1 MHTATSELPL
11 LPNFP
16 VRGPRLVRG
25 ASPLRRAPG
34 HVDAAT
40 LAAFEHLC
48 RSENTDLFC
57 GIHAAFAL
65 LLARCSGE
73 REVALGTPTSD
84 VPGNWVLRTD
94 LMRVPTFRALL
105 AQSHLAVDD
114 ARSRASTG
122 LASADTLLQ
131 PAADESPALLFR
143 LDLVQ
148 RECRPASSGA
158 DDAGDLALC
167 ASRDAEGL
175 VLQWIY
181 AADLLDAVTIARLA
195 RRLETLIDAATR
207 DPDCDPWR
215 LALLDASERELVLY
229 GFNDTAAPYR
239 KRTLHE
245 LFAEQ
250 VARTPDA
257 IALFCRGVRLSFREL
272 DRRANRLAQHLRGR
286 GVRAQSLVAVCLE
299 RSPYLVVGLLAIH
312 KAGGAYVPLDPQYPS
327 ERLDFMIADSGA
339 AWVLAQSTTLAHL
352 NAPAER
358 ITLDDPDL
366 ERALLACPDDA
377 PSPLPGH
384 GPDSLAYIIYTSGST
399 GRPKGVC
406 IEHRQAAALV
416 GWAQSVYDADALSG
430 VLAATSI
437 CFDLSIFELF
447 VPLCSGGRIV
457 LVENPLDFEGIANAP
472 DLRLI
477 NTVPSAVK
485 ALLEENAIPPSVRIV
500 NLAGE
505 PLPEALVKDIYR
517 RTPAEAVY
525 NLYGPSED
533 TTYSTVALIAR
544 DESGAPS
551 IGKAVSNGQI
561 YVLDRFLEPVPVG
574 VIGEIYCGGDGVT
587 RGYWNRPDLTAE
599 RFIADPFLG
608 VPGARLYRTGDLA
621 RWTEKGDLEFLG
633 RADFQVKVRGLRIE
647 LGEIQ
652 ARLLDMDIIDEAV
665 VVVRDDGRGD
675 KQLLGYVVPVDAAMP
690 PAELFAACRSRLA
703 EQLPDY
709 MIPAIFVALAA
720 LPQTPNGKIDRA
732 ALPPPPDSPAP
743 DHVAPGSDLEKRIAR
758 LWQDVLQLPATVS
771 MRANFFDLGGHS
783 ILAMR
788 LLGRVRQE
796 LDVVVHPKSLFSG
809 ATLEDFC
816 RLVAQGGE
824 HAPPPL
830 RRAPDR
836 TVVPVSFVQ
845 QGIWLIDELDG
856 SSAQYH
862 VQQRFLLEGELDVRA
877 LRAAI
882 DAVVRRHESLRS
894 IVVLREEQPELRV
907 LDAFVVP
914 FVEIDL
920 SGLAEAAQGGAMER
934 IVRDDALAP
943 FALDRDSML
952 RASLVRLGAGR
963 HELLL
968 TTHHIAT
975 DGWSLDLFVT
985 ELGAQY
991 DAQLRGGEAALPPL
1005 PLDYAD
1011 FAIWQR
1017 TWLDDAVLEEESRYW
1032 LRQLADLPAVHRLPL
1047 DRPRGAQQDPAG
1059 AVLRTRIPA
1068 SAMQA
1073 LKDICR
1079 DERATLYM
1087 GVHAAF
1093 AALIA
1098 RYSGDEDI
1106 VVGSPV
1112 ANRAQPELATL
1123 IGLFTNTV
1131 VLRSRVSPGST
1142 FLDLLRQSRQV
1153 VLDGYAHQHVPF
1165 NYVVQRLL
1173 PERVLSHTPLFQV
1186 MLSLQDTG
1194 QTPLTL
1200 SGLTVTA
1207 RPAHIEHALVELMLE
1222 VTETADGL
1230 RLDWIYRRELF
1241 DASTIE
1247 RMARH
1252 FDTLFRAAV
1261 TQPDRD
1267 VRTLPMLDETERVP
1281 LDGLRAYVLNEV
1293 LEPQPPG
1300 VVGELY
1306 LAAARATEDAASPMH
1321 EAGVRD
1327 PFSDDPAARLYPTGN
1342 LVRRLADGSLVFVGR
1357 RHGVSAPAPASAEP
1371 ARLPGS
1377 APEHAAASTVAGPK
1391 SELENV
1397 LHAIWSRLLQRE
1409 VVDIDLNFFA
1419 AGGNSLLMMRMIHAL
1434 RERTGVRITVKDVF
1448 GHPTIRRLAA
1458 ALDRRTEITEI
1469 QQERPRELLGSGSS
1483 PLSLSQFRIWYVEQ
1497 LRASNEHNIPFTV
1510 TLRGP
1515 IDTALLERALNRIV
1529 ARHDMLRT
1537 GFFLDGDAPLQRT
1550 QASLAL
1556 ALEYRDLSA
1565 LQPAEIATTA
1575 SVLAVGHATRRFDI
1589 RRPPLMAAML
1599 IRVAAAEYRLHLNFH
1614 HLVFDGW
1621 SFAIFFDEL
1630 IAGYEALASGSE
1642 PQLPAPAHGYVDF
1655 VRWQQRWL
1663 DSPEAQA
1670 QAAFWRD
1677 YLQGCPE
1684 HLTLARRGGWPDDG
1698 DDAPSRVSAR
1708 LDAATRERLQ
1718 QLARDHEGTSFSVLY
1733 SAFALLLGRI
1743 AGQHDLAVGIPV
1755 SGRHVHAAQGVIGNF
1770 LNNVPV
1776 RTRWQPQQ
1784 TFGDYLAGEI
1794 RNLEQVLSNQ
1804 DYPFEK
1810 ILELAPHLRNTD
1822 TTPVFQVF
1830 FNMPS
1835 LPRNAEPQRFDAT
1848 LEASTEIE
1856 PKFDLTMYVQDDG
1869 TGITLT
1875 CHYRRET
1882 FSSAAVAHLLEQYV
1896 FLLGQVAA
1904 DVRQPCGAYSLR
1916 PDTPEEGEGYPAPQR
1931 YWLGSV
1937 HDIFR
1942 RQALARPQSTAIIEH
1957 AQPWSYGEL
1966 LAAASAV
1973 AQDLQRRSVG
1983 PGDVVAIVAARRAC
1997 LVVGVMAVL
2006 QTGAAFSL
2014 LDPEYPVERVCL
2026 LVDIVKPACVLFAGE
2041 RALFPSVLTGRLE
2054 AEAGC
2059 HYLPVRKDAYDAAV
2073 GGDFVP
2079 ASVDPQQ
2086 LACVTFT
2093 SGTTGVPKAVA
2104 GTQIG
2109 IAGYLAWVPSW
2120 LQLGPDDRFSL
2131 LSGLGHDP
2139 LQRDMFT
2146 ALCIGATLVI
2156 PEPDDIAPQRLAQW
2170 LTRHA
2175 ITFVHLTPAMAEILC
2190 ATDAERFPSLRVA
2203 FVTGDKLG
2211 DATVARLLDFNG
2223 AMRVLNSYGTTE
2235 TQRGTTYFEAS
2246 GARRRI
2252 GPVPAGEASPDTVL
2266 RVLNASGTP
2275 CGLSEVGDIF
2285 VESHALSRGYLNDAQ
2300 LTAEVFLELGDGL
2313 RRYRTGDVG
2322 CRLPDGTIQLL
2333 GRKDG
2338 QVKVRGFRV
2347 EIGEIEA
2354 HARGLATV
2362 REAAVVPVRRN
2373 GEESALV
2380 AYVVPAPGSDDERGL
2395 RAELLAHLGANLPP
2409 YMVPAT
2415 VVVLPRLP
2423 LTPNGKLDRRAL
2435 PEPAWDDAVGSVAP
2449 RDDIEAALAS
2459 IWAQVLGLE
2468 RVGVEDNF
2476 FALGGHS
2483 MLMVLLLVRIQE
2495 RFGPAADVGRILS
2508 CTTVAEQARVL
2519 SDPAP

>member
-1 MHTATSELPL
+1 MYTATSELPL

-25 ASPLRRAPG
+25 ISPLRRAPG

-48 RSENTDLFC
+48 RSEGTDLFC
-57 GIHAAFAL
+57 GLHAAFAL

-73 REVALGTPTSD
+73 REIALGTPTSA
-84 VPGNWVLRTD
+84 VPGHWVLRTD
-94 LMRVPTFRALL
+94 LARAPTFRALL
-105 AQSHLAVDD
+105 AQSQAAVDD
-114 ARSRASTG
+114 ARTRASTG
-122 LASADTLLQ
+122 LAGIDTLGQ
-131 PAADESPALLFR
+131 PAAADSPGPLFR

-148 RECRPASSGA
+148 RDDRGA
-158 DDAGDLALC
+158 DHAGDFAVC
-167 ASRDAEGL
+167 AARTADGL
-175 VLQWIY
+175 SLQWIY
-181 AADLLDAVTIARLA
+181 AADLLEAATVGRLA
-195 RRLETLIDAATR
+195 RRLEILIDAATR
-207 DPDCDPWR
+207 EPDRDPWR
-215 LALLDASERELVLY
+215 LTLLDAAERQLVLY

-239 KRTLHE
+239 QGMLHE

-257 IALFCRGVRLSFREL
+257 IALVCRGVQLSFREL
-272 DRRANRLAQHLRGR
+272 DRRANQLAHHLRSR

-327 ERLDFMIADSGA
+327 DRLDFMIADSGA

-366 ERALLACPDDA
+366 EHTLLACRDDA
-377 PSPLPGH
+377 PPPLAGH
-384 GPDSLAYIIYTSGST
+384 GPDALAYIIYTSGST

-406 IEHRQAAALV
+406 IEHRQAAALI

-437 CFDLSIFELF
+437 CFDLSVFELF

-472 DLRLI
+472 GLRLI

-485 ALLEENAIPPSVRIV
+485 ALVEENSIPPSVRIV

-505 PLPEALVKDIYR
+505 PLPEALVKDIYQ
-517 RTPAEAVY
+517 RTQAEAVY

-533 TTYSTVALIAR
+533 TTYSTVALIGR

-574 VIGEIYCGGDGVT
+574 VVGEIYCGGDGVT

-675 KQLLGYVVPVDAAMP
+675 KQLLAYVVPVDAAMP
-690 PAELFAACRSRLA
+690 AAELFAACRHRLA

-720 LPQTPNGKIDRA
+720 LPLTPNGKIDRA
-732 ALPPPPDSPAP
+732 ALPPPPDSPMP
-743 DHVAPGSDLEKRIAR
+743 DHVAPVTDLEKRLAL
-758 LWQDVLQLPATVS
+758 LWQDVLQLPTAVS
-771 MRANFFDLGGHS
+771 MKANFFDLGGHS

-796 LDVVVHPKSLFSG
+796 LDVAVHPKSLFSA
-809 ATLEDFC
+809 ATLGDFC

-824 HAPPPL
+824 RAPPPL

-862 VQQRFLLEGELDVRA
+862 VQQRFLLEGDLDVRA

-882 DAVVRRHESLRS
+882 DAVVRRHESLRTV
-894 IVVLREEQPELRV
+894 VVLREEQPELHV
-907 LDAFVVP
+907 LAAFDVP
-914 FVEIDL
+914 FVDIDL
-920 SGLAEAAQGGAMER
+920 SGLDASDRASAMER
-934 IVRDDALAP
+934 IVRDDSLAP
-943 FALDRDSML
+943 FALDSDSML
-952 RASLVRLGAGR
+952 RATLVRTEAGR

-975 DGWSLDLFVT
+975 DGWSLDVFVA

-991 DAQLRGGEAALPPL
+991 EAHRRGSEAVLPPL

-1017 TWLDDAVLEEESRYW
+1017 TWLTDDVLEEESRYW
-1032 LRQLADLPAVHRLPL
+1032 LRQLADLPAVHGLPL
-1047 DRPRGAQQDPAG
+1047 DRPRAAEQDPAG
-1059 AVLRTRIPA
+1059 AVLRTRVPA
-1068 SAMQA
+1068 SALQT

-1079 DERATLYM
+1079 EERATLYM

-1093 AALIA
+1093 AALMA
-1098 RYSGDEDI
+1098 RYSGHEDI

-1123 IGLFTNTV
+1123 IGLFTNTI

-1194 QTPLTL
+1194 REPLHL
-1200 SGLTVTA
+1200 SGLTVTP
-1207 RPAHIEHALVELMLE
+1207 RPAHIELSLVELMLE

-1230 RLDWIYRRELF
+1230 QLDWIYRRELF
-1241 DASTIE
+1241 DAPTIA

-1252 FDTLFRAAV
+1252 FERLLCAAV
-1261 TQPDRD
+1261 AQPERD
-1267 VRTLPMLDETERVP
+1267 VRALAMLDEAERTP
-1281 LDGLRAYVLNEV
+1281 LDGMRAYVLNDV

-1300 VVGELY
+1300 VTGELY
-1306 LAAARATEDAASPMH
+1306 IAASRAAQDLASLP
-1321 EAGVRD
+1321 EDDGVRD
-1327 PFSDDPAARLYPTGN
+1327 PFSADPAARLYPTGS
-1342 LVRRLADGSLVFVGR
+1342 LVRRLADGTLAFVGR
-1357 RHGVSAPAPASAEP
+1357 RVGTGMAGAAPAESARTPEAATQRPA
-1371 ARLPGS
+1371 ARS
-1377 APEHAAASTVAGPK
+1377 VAGPQTV
-1391 SELENV
+1391 LENA
-1397 LHAIWSRLLQRE
+1397 LHAIWSRLLQQDA
-1409 VVDIDLNFFA
+1409 VDIDANFFA
-1419 AGGNSLLMMRMIHAL
+1419 AGGNSLLMMRMIHGI
-1434 RERTGVRITVKDVF
+1434 RERTGARITIKDVF
-1448 GHPTIRRLAA
+1448 EHPTIRRLAA
-1458 ALDRRTEITEI
+1458 ALDQRGDVAGV
-1469 QQERPRELLGSGSS
+1469 QQDRARESLESGSS

-1497 LRASNEHNIPFTV
+1497 LRASNAHNIPFTL

-1515 IDTALLERALNRIV
+1515 IDVALLERALNGIV

-1537 GFFLDGDAPLQRT
+1537 GFVLDGEAPVQLTQAPL
-1550 QASLAL
+1550 SLT
-1556 ALEYRDLSA
+1556 LEYRDLTA

-1575 SVLAVGHATRRFDI
+1575 RVLAVGHATRRFDI

-1630 IAGYEALASGSE
+1630 VAGYDALAGGSE
-1642 PQLPAPAHGYVDF
+1642 PQLPVPAHGYGDF

-1663 DSPEAQA
+1663 DSAEAQA

-1684 HLTLARRGGWPDDG
+1684 HLTLARRGGWPDDK

-1708 LDAATRERLQ
+1708 LGAATRERLQ
-1718 QLARDHEGTSFSVLY
+1718 QLARDQEGTAFSVLY

-1776 RTRWQPQQ
+1776 RTRWEPQQ
-1784 TFGDYLAGEI
+1784 SFSDYLAGEI
-1794 RNLEQVLSNQ
+1794 RNLERVLSNQ

-1810 ILELAPHLRNTD
+1810 ILELAPHLRTTD

-1835 LPRNAEPQRFDAT
+1835 LPRSAEPQRFDAT

-1869 TGITLT
+1869 DGITLT
-1875 CHYRRET
+1875 GHFRRDT
-1882 FSSAAVAHLLEQYV
+1882 LSFAAVAHLLEQYV
-1896 FLLGQVAA
+1896 FLLEQVAS
-1904 DVRQPCGAYSLR
+1904 DVERPCGAYSLR
-1916 PDTPEEGEGYPAPQR
+1916 PDTPDEGDMIPAPQR

-1937 HDIFR
+1937 HEIFR
-1942 RQALARPQSTAIIEH
+1942 RQALARPQATAIIEH
-1957 AQPWSYGEL
+1957 VQQWSYGEL
-1966 LAAASAV
+1966 LAASSAV
-1973 AQDLQRRSVG
+1973 AHDLRRQGVG
-1983 PGDVVAIVAARRAC
+1983 QGDVVAIVAARRAC
-1997 LVVGVMAVL
+1997 VVVAVLAAL

-2026 LVDIVKPACVLFAGE
+2026 LVDICKPASVLFAGE
-2041 RALFPSVLTGRLE
+2041 RALFPSPLVERLE
-2054 AEAGC
+2054 TKAPC
-2059 HYLPVRKDAYDAAV
+2059 RYLPVLKTAFDTTAD
-2073 GGDFVP
+2073 DFVP
-2079 ASVDPQQ
+2079 ASVEPQQ

-2120 LQLGPDDRFSL
+2120 LQLGPEDRFSL
-2131 LSGLGHDP
+2131 LSGLAHDP

-2190 ATDAERFPSLRVA
+2190 ATDAQRFPSLRVA

-2246 GARRRI
+2246 GARRRT

-2285 VESHALSRGYLNDAQ
+2285 VESHALSRGYLNDPQ

-2354 HARGLATV
+2354 HARGLASV
-2362 REAAVVPVRRN
+2362 RDAAVIPVRRN

-2380 AYVVPAPGSDDERGL
+2380 AYVVPTPGGDDDERGL
-2395 RAELLAHLGANLPP
+2395 RAEVLAHLAANLPP
-2409 YMVPAT
+2409 YMVPAA

-2435 PEPAWDDAVGSVAP
+2435 PEPAWDDAVGLVAP

-2495 RFGPAADVGRILS
+2495 RFGPAADVGRILA

-2519 SDPAP
+2519 SDSAA